1 MNKLNSEGLQPCH
14 MCMSAANTEGLTEDN
29 DLSYFSI
36 GDTLKDYRILIGS
49 GDGKAPRILFEQK
62 GSKGMDL
69 VGIYYPKYC
78 PNCGRKI
85 TEYQDK

>member
-1 MNKLNSEGLQPCH
+1 MNKLNRKGLQPCY
-14 MCMSAANTEGLTEDN
+14 MCMSAANSEGLTKDN

-36 GDTLKDYRILIGS
+36 GNTLKDYRILIGC
-49 GDGKAPRILFEQK
+49 GNGRAPRILFEK
-62 GSKGMDL
+62 ETNEGMDL

>member
-1 MNKLNSEGLQPCH
+1 MNKLNNEGLQPCH
-14 MCMSAANTEGLTEDN
+14 MCMSAASSEGLTEDN

-36 GDTLKDYRILIGS
+36 GNTLKDHRILIGC
-49 GDGKAPRILFEQK
+49 GNGRAPRILFEK
-62 GSKGMDL
+62 ETNEGMDL